1 MRRDFSDSTTELGRF
16 CRENDPTETAVEPP
30 DTEGGTG
37 NAASNDLQ
45 GEDTKGDYVYPPTET
60 CG

>member
-16 CRENDPTETAVEPP
+16 CRENDPTETHVDPP
-30 DTEGGTG
+30 DNQGGGT
-37 NAASNDLQ
+37 ASSNDLQ

-60 CG
+60 YG